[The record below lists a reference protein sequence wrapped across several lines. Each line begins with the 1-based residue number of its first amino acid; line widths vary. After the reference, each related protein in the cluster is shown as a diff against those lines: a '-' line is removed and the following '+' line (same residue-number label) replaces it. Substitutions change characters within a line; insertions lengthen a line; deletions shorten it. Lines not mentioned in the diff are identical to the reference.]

1 MPYHRIVNTEFVL
14 SLQAFFFEF
23 DNSGNTSSR
32 PRQILPFHAI
42 KFRNVDSFSL
52 RLTAGDSLREPLP
65 LAVVQPTQATQQNRE
80 TSNAIPSTTPAPD
93 PNSADQGG
101 APTTRL
107 PFQHA
112 ALARIRANESQQNSV
127 SVMLGLQSLLNHMT
141 VESGL
146 GNRPIQ
152 TAVLSGIQNQLNS
165 LAVQSGLQNHQNYL
179 ALLSGLQN
187 QVTGLF
193 IQSGLQSQ
201 NASQL
206 ESAAESRVS
215 GKEPTDA
222 RGSYTA
228 HGDQCTPS
236 PQSGDVNHDTGLTI
250 RPCNDLSVFELP
262 CSGFAPQTD
271 TSHDRSIATPSEAAS
286 SYPEFGMRLSIVA
299 PPGATDGEPVES
311 GPECFQPIVIKPET
325 APSFLLSPVVHE
337 QQDSAS
343 VCTQEVEP
351 ANAPSCLWAP
361 PAYEQQESVR
371 RREVE
376 TANMPGF
383 PRAPPAYEQQ
393 DSTSVR
399 TREFIPVNAPGFL
412 WSPPA
417 DARHPC
423 PRTQNPLLLNLIHGR
438 KDAKRVPEPHLR
450 KPLSALFRL
459 LNGDTSVD
467 QTAASCS
474 ETFAESPV
482 TTSADLSDVV
492 LGTVSEVVP
501 NGSPQARVTQ
511 TFDEVLDG
519 LLKDVAALSSACCDI
534 SSGMKRKSLPLPVEV
549 AATEGSTANA
559 GHDTE
564 GQSQDVARLYI
575 HDDGSLELVIEQ
587 LVSDDEGSITDDDS
601 ATNVDPIECSFES
614 YEDRVNWRRFL
625 TDKRFQPT
633 VMLERL
639 NI

>member
-1 MPYHRIVNTEFVL
+1 MDTPLLTIEILEFVL
-14 SLQAFFFEF
+14 FLQAFFFEF
-23 DNSGNTSSR
+23 DNTGNTSSR

-52 RLTAGDSLREPLP
+52 RLTAGDSLRVPLP

-101 APTTRL
+101 APTTPV

-127 SVMLGLQSLLNHMT
+127 SVMLGIQSLLNHMT

-201 NASQL
+201 L
-206 ESAAESRVS
+206 ESARQSRVS
-215 GKEPTDA
+215 GKESTDA
-222 RGSYTA
+222 SGSHTA
-228 HGDQCTPS
+228 HVDHCTPS
-236 PQSGDVNHDTGLTI
+236 PQSGDVNHDTGLTV

-271 TSHDRSIATPSEAAS
+271 TSHDRSIATPSEEVS
-286 SYPEFGMRLSIVA
+286 SYPPFGMRLSIVA
-299 PPGATDGEPVES
+299 PPGATGGEPVES

-337 QQDSAS
+337 QQDTAS
-343 VCTQEVEP
+343 VCTQVVEP
-351 ANAPSCLWAP
+351 ANATSCLWAP
-361 PAYEQQESVR
+361 PAFEQQESAR

-376 TANMPGF
+376 TANTSGF
-383 PRAPPAYEQQ
+383 PRAPLASEQQ

-417 DARHPC
+417 DVRHPC

-450 KPLSALFRL
+450 KPPSALFQL
-459 LNGDTSVD
+459 LNSDTSVD
-467 QTAASCS
+467 KTATSCS

-501 NGSPQARVTQ
+501 SGSPQARVTQ

-549 AATEGSTANA
+549 VAAEGNAPNA
-559 GHDTE
+559 GNDTE
-564 GQSQDVARLYI
+564 SQSQDVARLYI

-587 LVSDDEGSITDDDS
+587 LVSGDDGSIADDDS
-601 ATNVDPIECSFES
+601 ATDVDPIECSFES
-614 YEDRVNWRRFL
+614 YEDRVNWGRFL
-625 TDKRFQPT
+625 TDKRFQPS

>member
-1 MPYHRIVNTEFVL
+1 MNRVGLKISTQKKIRPVPSNRIVNTELVL

-23 DNSGNTSSR
+23 DSAGNTSSR

-42 KFRNVDSFSL
+42 KLRNVDSFSL

-80 TSNAIPSTTPAPD
+80 TPNAIPSTTPAPD

-101 APTTRL
+101 APTTPL

-112 ALARIRANESQQNSV
+112 ALAQIRANESQQNSV
-127 SVMLGLQSLLNHMT
+127 SVMLGIQSLLNHMT

-201 NASQL
+201 L
-206 ESAAESRVS
+206 ESARQSRVS

-222 RGSYTA
+222 SASYSA

-236 PQSGDVNHDTGLTI
+236 PQSGDVNHDTGLTVQ
-250 RPCNDLSVFELP
+250 PCNDLSVFELP
-262 CSGFAPQTD
+262 CDGFAPQTD
-271 TSHDRSIATPSEAAS
+271 TSHDRSIATPSEAAA
-286 SYPEFGMRLSIVA
+286 SYPAFGMRLSIVA

-337 QQDSAS
+337 QQDTAS

-351 ANAPSCLWAP
+351 AN
-361 PAYEQQESVR
+361 
-371 RREVE
+371 
-376 TANMPGF
+376 TPGF
-383 PRAPPAYEQQ
+383 PRAPPASEQQ

-412 WSPPA
+412 WAPPA
-417 DARHPC
+417 HVRHPC

-438 KDAKRVPEPHLR
+438 KDAKRVPEPHL
-450 KPLSALFRL
+450 PGPPSVLFQL

-467 QTAASCS
+467 KTATACS
-474 ETFAESPV
+474 ETFAEDPE
-482 TTSADLSDVV
+482 SASTDLSDVV

-501 NGSPQARVTQ
+501 SGSPQTRVTQ

-534 SSGMKRKSLPLPVEV
+534 SSGMKRKSLPVPVEV
-549 AATEGSTANA
+549 VAEGNAPNA
-559 GHDTE
+559 GNDTE
-564 GQSQDVARLYI
+564 DQSQDVARLYI

-587 LVSDDEGSITDDDS
+587 LVSDGDDGITDDDS
-601 ATNVDPIECSFES
+601 ATDSATNIDSLECSFES
-614 YEDRVNWRRFL
+614 YEDRVHWRRFL
-625 TDKRFQPT
+625 TDKRFQPS